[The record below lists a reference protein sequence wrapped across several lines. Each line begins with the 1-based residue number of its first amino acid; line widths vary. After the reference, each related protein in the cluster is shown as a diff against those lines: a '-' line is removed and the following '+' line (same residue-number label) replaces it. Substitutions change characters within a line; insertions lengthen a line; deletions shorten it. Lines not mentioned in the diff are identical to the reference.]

1 MDQTTI
7 IKNTAAYVKDALQHD
22 SSGHDWWH
30 VYRVWQ
36 LAIRI
41 GRLEGVELFVVE
53 LSALLHDIADFK
65 LHNGNETVGPRLAR
79 SWLERQG
86 VNRNTLDHVIEIIET
101 MSFKGANV
109 RVPMRSREGMVVQ
122 DADRL
127 DALGAIGIARTF
139 AFGGFKGRSIHDP
152 QIRPEYHTSF
162 EAYKTS
168 YGPTINHFYEK
179 LLLLKERIN
188 TDTAKQIAAGRH
200 NFMEQFLIRFFLEWD
215 GQDGPDTA

>member
-30 VYRVWQ
+30 VHRVWQ

-65 LHNGNETVGPRLAR
+65 LHDGNETVGPRLAR
-79 SWLERQG
+79 LWLERQG

-101 MSFKGANV
+101 ISFKGANTHE
-109 RVPMRSREGMVVQ
+109 PMRSREGMVVQ

-139 AFGGFKGRSIHDP
+139 AFGGFKGRAIYDP

-162 EAYKTS
+162 ETYKTS
-168 YGPTINHFYEK
+168 FGPTINHFYEK
-179 LLLLKERIN
+179 LLLLKDRMN